1 MRPQQACLL
10 PVCQVQ
16 TWVQEYRELLN
27 ALCTIAIVRSFG
39 PERLRCSGADL
50 HHLCDTGNYH
60 HVYQAGYE
68 YDRHERAAWL
78 STGLHG
84 TPTHH
89 YGNSYPLV
97 AVRAAQVAEYFSF
110 LSSFLFNM
118 GEAASRV
125 DSLPLPGNPYAPE
138 TKEHERWWAELAER
152 SVSNDP
158 PAVDD

>member
-1 MRPQQACLL
+1 MRPQQACRP

-16 TWVQEYRELLN
+16 TCVQEYRELLH
-27 ALCTIAIVRSFG
+27 ALRTIAFVCSFG
-39 PERLRCSGADL
+39 LERLRCSGANR

-60 HVYQAGYE
+60 HLYDAGYPH
-68 YDRHERAAWL
+68 DRHERAAWL

-125 DSLPLPGNPYAPE
+125 DTLLQPGNPYAPE
-138 TKEHERWWAELAER
+138 NDEHERWWAEIAER
-152 SVSNDP
+152 SVSNDR

>member
-1 MRPQQACLL
+1 VRPQQACL

-60 HVYQAGYE
+60 HVYDAGYQN
-68 YDRHERAAWL
+68 DRHERAAWL
-78 STGLHG
+78 STGLRD

-89 YGNSYPLV
+89 YGDSYPLV
-97 AVRAAQVAEYFSF
+97 AVRTAQMAEHFSF

-118 GEAASRV
+118 EEAASRV
-125 DSLPLPGNPYAPE
+125 DTLPQPANPYAPDTAE
-138 TKEHERWWAELAER
+138 YERWWAEIAER

-158 PAVDD
+158 PSLDD